1 MVADKALTVESRQ
14 SSMNLFNKKTREKL
28 GKGYTEIKMAL
39 GASDADGAAGGSTT
53 KSTKCDVKI
62 EDSNACPS
70 KLDATVQGLVKFIFD
85 EKLMEESVVKV
96 GYDIKRMPLGE
107 LSKETVLKGY
117 QILRDIEAVLEGKS
131 KGNLSDLSSQFY
143 TNIPHNFGMKHMSHF
158 TINTQEKLK
167 EKLDLIT
174 NLVDI
179 QVATSIVN
187 LSKKKS
193 QEADASA
200 PKVNRLDQCYDQLK
214 CNVRT
219 MKAEEHE
226 FKMINTYIQNTAA
239 GRRLTLIDCFEIE
252 RHGEKDVFNPTKIG
266 NKKLLWHGSRFSNF
280 VGILSQG
287 MRIAPP
293 EAPVTGYLFG
303 KGVYF
308 ADLIGKSTPYCRPE
322 ISNGIATFVLCEV
335 ACGNQ
340 RKLQR
345 PDHYAHN
352 LPTGFDSTQAIGNQQ
367 PMPSGDTLWDKD
379 ITVPLGQL
387 ESVKDAYMGANEFVV
402 YNTNQIRMRFLVRM
416 KVN

>member
-1 MVADKALTVESRQ
+1 
-14 SSMNLFNKKTREKL
+14 
-28 GKGYTEIKMAL
+28 MAL
-39 GASDADGAAGGSTT
+39 GASDSDGAAGGSTT
-53 KSTKCDVKI
+53 KSTKCDIIMAEECKV
-62 EDSNACPS
+62 PS
-70 KLDATVQGLVKFIFD
+70 KLDETVQGLIKFIFD

-131 KGNLSDLSSQFY
+131 KGNLSDLSSDFY
-143 TNIPHNFGMKHMSHF
+143 TNIPHNFGMKHMSNF
-158 TINTQEKLK
+158 TINTKEKLK

-179 QVATSIVN
+179 QVATNIVK
-187 LSKKKS
+187 LSKKKNDD
-193 QEADASA
+193 ADSKA
-200 PKVNRLDQCYDQLK
+200 PKVNKLDQCFDQLK

-219 MKAEEHE
+219 MKQEEAE
-226 FKMINTYIQNTAA
+226 FKMINTYIQNTSA
-239 GRRLTLIDCFEIE
+239 GRKLTMIDCFEIE
-252 RHGEKDVFNPTKIG
+252 RHGEKEIFNPNKLS

-352 LPTGFDSTQAIGNQQ
+352 LPAGFHST
-367 PMPSGDTLWDKD
+367 
-379 ITVPLGQL
+379 
-387 ESVKDAYMGANEFVV
+387 
-402 YNTNQIRMRFLVRM
+402 
-416 KVN
+416 